1 MSGNNFTVNLNTSSA
16 QADKKLGILTLESD
30 VDWDNFLDFATWL
43 ITIID
48 AQFINHEI
56 GADMHRVSF
65 EFEDTRLF
73 ITFEDTSGSLWL
85 ELDRNNDTEVLAF
98 IATLLTK

>member
-1 MSGNNFTVNLNTSSA
+1 MSGNNFTVNINTSSA
-16 QADKKLGILTLESD
+16 QTDKKLGILTLESD

-43 ITIID
+43 IAIID

-98 IATLLTK
+98 IATLLSK